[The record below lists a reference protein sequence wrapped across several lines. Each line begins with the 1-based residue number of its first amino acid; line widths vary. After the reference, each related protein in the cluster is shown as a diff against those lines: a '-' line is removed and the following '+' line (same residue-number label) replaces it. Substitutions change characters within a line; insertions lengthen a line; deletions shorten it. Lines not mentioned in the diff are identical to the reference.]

1 MSDAIDAALRHAVES
16 GQVPG
21 VVAMA
26 TNGRDTLYEGAFG
39 LRRLGEPVSMTLD
52 SVFWIASMTK
62 AITSVACMQLVE
74 QGRIGLHQ
82 PLGAIVPKL
91 AEPQV
96 LDGFDSGGQPR
107 LRPAKREVTLHDLL
121 THTSGYVYEMWN
133 ANLGRYLRATGR
145 PGMATGL
152 IAAMDMPLA
161 FDPGTRWE
169 YGISTDWVGK
179 TIEAVTGETLG
190 AYVAEH
196 ITGPLGMADTVFG
209 APVTDRL
216 VTVHARMPDGGLRPG
231 TSGRAGRPELESG
244 GGGLYSTAPDYL
256 RFLAALLLGGG
267 PLLRPETVALMA
279 QNQIGDLDV
288 GRMES
293 VMPAASNAV
302 ELFPGM
308 AKGWGYGF
316 LINTAEGHAG
326 RSAGS
331 LAWAG
336 LPNCYYWLD
345 LKRQVAGLTMMQI
358 LPFADAGALDILDRF
373 EAGIYAGLPLPV

>member
-1 MSDAIDAALRHAVES
+1 MSDAIDATLRYAVDS

-21 VVAMA
+21 IVAMA
-26 TNGRDTLYEGAFG
+26 TNGRDTLYQGAFG
-39 LRRLGEPVSMTLD
+39 VRRLGEPAPMTLD

-62 AITSVACMQLVE
+62 AITSVACLQLVE
-74 QGRIGLHQ
+74 QGRVGLHQ

-91 AEPQV
+91 SNPQV
-96 LDGFDSGGQPR
+96 LEGFDADGRPL

-121 THTSGYVYEMWN
+121 THTSGYAYEMWN
-133 ANLGRYLRATGR
+133 ADLGRYLRATGR
-145 PGMATGL
+145 PGMASGL
-152 IAAMDMPLA
+152 VAAMDMPLA

-179 TIEAVTGETLG
+179 TIEAITGRTLG
-190 AYVAEH
+190 GYIAEH
-196 ITGPLGMADTVFG
+196 ITGPLGMVDTVFG
-209 APVTDRL
+209 APETDRL
-216 VTVHARMPDGGLRPG
+216 VTVHVRTAEGGLRPG
-231 TSGRAGRPELESG
+231 SSGRTGRPELESG

-267 PLLRPETVALMA
+267 PLLLPETVALMA

-288 GRMES
+288 VRMES

-308 AKGWGYGF
+308 TKRWGYGF

-345 LKRQVAGLTMMQI
+345 LKRQVAGLTMTQI
-358 LPFADAGALDILDRF
+358 LPFADAGVLDVLERF
-373 EAGIYAGLPLPV
+373 EAGIYAGLALPV

>member
-1 MSDAIDAALRHAVES
+1 
-16 GQVPG
+16 
-21 VVAMA
+21 
-26 TNGRDTLYEGAFG
+26 
-39 LRRLGEPVSMTLD
+39 
-52 SVFWIASMTK
+52 MTK

-74 QGRIGLHQ
+74 QGRVGLHQ

-91 AEPQV
+91 ANPQV
-96 LDGFDSGGQPR
+96 LEGFDAGGQPR

-133 ANLGRYLRATGR
+133 ADLGRYLRATGR

-152 IAAMDMPLA
+152 MAAMDMPLA

-179 TIEAVTGETLG
+179 TIEAVTGQTLG

-216 VTVHARMPDGGLRPG
+216 VTVHARTPDGGLRPSS
-231 TSGRAGRPELESG
+231 SGRAGRPELESG

-256 RFLAALLLGGG
+256 RFLAALLQGGG

-279 QNQIGDLDV
+279 QNQIGDLEV
-288 GRMES
+288 RRMET

-345 LKRQVAGLTMMQI
+345 LKRQVAGLIMTQI
-358 LPFADAGALDILDRF
+358 LPFADAGALDVLDRF